1 MNLSNFEEYINQV
14 IVERGYDYYLD
25 DNVLEITEEDT
36 NKYCIIVGGSNDYE
50 VEIILDNK
58 NNIIHSE
65 CDCPYDFGPICKHEV
80 AAFYKLRDIKSSKKS
95 TRKANKNQLKEI
107 LLELSKDD
115 LVNIILDIVKKN
127 KTIKENL
134 LIKYS
139 NDPENSIKQCEK
151 YIASLTRKYMKNRG
165 FVEYRDVRYLVN
177 EMDILLDKVID
188 IYEVKKDYLLAVNMA
203 LYLMQEGV
211 FAYQFVDDSDGYMAN
226 FVQNIIDI
234 ICRIIYILKNED
246 IVIKEKVF
254 HILIEISDS
263 KAFDGWEDYSI
274 ILISFA
280 EELADNDIL
289 IEKLKI
295 HIKECITANEAKN
308 SYSSKYYT
316 EKLLQILYNIVD
328 TYCSEEE
335 KVKFINENIKYSS
348 FRDILIEKNIKE
360 KNYENVIEITKAG
373 EKADSEYAGLVFKW
387 KEKRY
392 EAYKALNNKEE
403 QIKLLYEFIIDGN
416 FQYYNEL
423 KEIAGDG
430 FDKYYIKIKKEFK
443 SQKYF
448 YNDYTYL
455 KIIEAENDVDE
466 ILYIVKKHPELV
478 ERYKDILWDK
488 YKEEVINIY
497 IKSIYAYANNA
508 SNRKQYREVCKFIN
522 RSREVLED
530 KETKKII
537 NELLILNKNRR
548 AFLEELRSIIK

>member
-139 NDPENSIKQCEK
+139 NDSENSIKQCEK

-188 IYEVKKDYLLAVNMA
+188 IYEVNMA

-211 FAYQFVDDSDGYMAN
+211 SAYQFVDDSDGYMAN

>member
-1 MNLSNFEEYINQV
+1 M
-14 IVERGYDYYLD
+14 
-25 DNVLEITEEDT
+25 
-36 NKYCIIVGGSNDYE
+36 
-50 VEIILDNK
+50 
-58 NNIIHSE
+58 
-65 CDCPYDFGPICKHEV
+65 
-80 AAFYKLRDIKSSKKS
+80 
-95 TRKANKNQLKEI
+95 
-107 LLELSKDD
+107 
-115 LVNIILDIVKKN
+115 
-127 KTIKENL
+127 
-134 LIKYS
+134 IKYS

-211 FAYQFVDDSDGYMAN
+211 SAYQFVDDSDGYMAN

-360 KNYENVIEITKAG
+360 TLTNANITDTLVIKRSINKPNRVYKNKA
-373 EKADSEYAGLVFKW
+373 A
-387 KEKRY
+387 
-392 EAYKALNNKEE
+392 
-403 QIKLLYEFIIDGN
+403 
-416 FQYYNEL
+416 L